1 MKYREK
7 LEKEQ
12 IIALKQLR
20 NQVDNNQKKFID
32 IILKRGLS
40 PSNKQKMVIKNMI
53 KTLGKVENNS
63 YISNQ
68 EYIPNSKKWFKR
80 EEARIR
86 KKRNW

>member
-1 MKYREK
+1 MKYRER

-12 IIALKQLR
+12 VIALKQLR

-40 PSNKQKMVIKNMI
+40 PSNKQKIVIKKMV
-53 KTLGKVENNS
+53 KALGEVKNNS

-68 EYIPNSKKWFKR
+68 EYIPNSKKWLKK